1 MVRRSNAKTISLV
14 RSKNPMSF
22 FQLIPHL
29 QCCKPINCC
38 FIFLPQP
45 GQTLLLVPI
54 VFVMPFFQDCLYLCD
69 QLLLVWHIEDIAGC
83 KDIVGQTAQR
93 IFRRNTVFIGTEDNA
108 DRRVII
114 MVIDL
119 RRIVVEVHIQLSGS
133 LRRQLFCF

>member
-1 MVRRSNAKTISLV
+1 MTGICLTFFPMVRRSNAKTISLV

-54 VFVMPFFQDCLYLCD
+54 VFVMPFLQDCLYLCH

-83 KDIVGQTAQR
+83 KDIVG
-93 IFRRNTVFIGTEDNA
+93 
-108 DRRVII
+108 
-114 MVIDL
+114 
-119 RRIVVEVHIQLSGS
+119 
-133 LRRQLFCF
+133 